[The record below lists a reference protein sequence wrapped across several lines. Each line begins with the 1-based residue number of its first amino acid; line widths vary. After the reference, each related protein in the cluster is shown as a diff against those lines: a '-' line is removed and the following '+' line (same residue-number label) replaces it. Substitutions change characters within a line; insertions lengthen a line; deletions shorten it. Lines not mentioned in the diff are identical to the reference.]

1 MPNSTAGMIIGKG
14 GNFIKQI
21 KEESGSYVQISQKS
35 KEHTL
40 SERCITVIGE
50 MENNKRACTMIISKI
65 MEDPQSGSCLNVSY
79 ADVQGP
85 VANYNPTGS
94 PFANAS
100 QAGSS
105 AGYSPNGSLGSMS
118 PGMAAAAQMGSYTNP
133 QGMIAASMAAMAQS
147 TNAQQF
153 IENFHATLRGTGYS
167 EEATAEI
174 TTAMNTLANYGMLG
188 LSLGLS
194 GFGATMA
201 NPVAN
206 TAPLGINMNMN
217 MNAANMY
224 ATTAQAASASPMDTT
239 GPGIPSNSMFGPI
252 GSVAATAPGGF
263 GSPTGTP
270 RCAGER
276 YMQTDPPAAA
286 VYDPFRRQS
295 PTLGSPV
302 NTAGQQPAP
311 VTPASAGTLPINNN
325 SFGLGTGIGGSLSKS
340 PGPTDASGSQD
351 PGRVEVEVGENIVG
365 AILGSGGKTLVEIQH
380 LSGANVQISKKGI
393 FAPGTR
399 NRVVTITGTP
409 NAVGMAQYLI
419 EQRISEEEA
428 KRARQNVITVVR

>member
-1 MPNSTAGMIIGKG
+1 MIIGKG
-14 GNFIKQI
+14 GNYIKQI

-50 MENNKRACTMIISKI
+50 IENNKRACTMIIGKI
-65 MEDPQSGSCLNVSY
+65 VEDPQSGSCLNVSY

-100 QAGSS
+100 QGGSSS

-118 PGMAAAAQMGSYTNP
+118 PGMAAAQMSNYAANT
-133 QGMIAASMAAMAQS
+133 QGTLAASMAAMAQS
-147 TNAQQF
+147 ANAQQF
-153 IENFHATLRGTGYS
+153 IENFRATLRGTGYS
-167 EEATAEI
+167 EEATSEI

-188 LSLGLS
+188 MSLGLS
-194 GFGATMA
+194 GFGAAMT
-201 NPVAN
+201 NPTGN
-206 TAPLGINMNMN
+206 TAPLSINMG
-217 MNAANMY
+217 MNANIY
-224 ATTAQAASASPMDTT
+224 ATTAQAAGASPMDTS
-239 GPGIPSNSMFGPI
+239 GPGVPSNSVFGPI

-270 RCAGER
+270 RGAGER
-276 YMQTDPPAAA
+276 YMQTDPPAAS

-295 PTLGSPV
+295 PALGSPV
-302 NTAGQQPAP
+302 NSGGPP
-311 VTPASAGTLPINNN
+311 PTPATPGSAGNLPINNN
-325 SFGLGTGIGGSLSKS
+325 SFGLGTGIGGPLSKS
-340 PGPTDASGSQD
+340 PGPTDSSGASSQD

-380 LSGANVQISKKGI
+380 LSGANIQISKKGI

-428 KRARQNVITVVR
+428 KRARQNMVPVVR